1 MAIILSIETATNV
14 CSTSITRDNEVV
26 ISKHDHL
33 PNTHAKNL
41 MLFIQKI
48 IDESNISL
56 NDLDAVAVSEGPG
69 SYTGLRI
76 GFSSA
81 KGLCYALDIPLISVS
96 TLKGIAFSAKQQF
109 IKTANTENYKLIP
122 MIDAGRMEVYTAVYD
137 QNLITETEPHPL
149 ILNEN
154 SFKDLNDKTLIF
166 AGNGSNKFSKIVN
179 KSNYVFLD
187 DINCNAKSIG
197 LLAQEKYLL
206 KQFTDIAYSE
216 PFYLKQFE
224 AKKSVVK
231 GLH

>member
-14 CSTSITRDNEVV
+14 CSTSIIRDNEVV

-81 KGLCYALDIPLISVS
+81 KGFCYALDIPLITVS

-109 IKTANTENYKLIP
+109 IKTGNIEDYKLIP
-122 MIDAGRMEVYTAVYD
+122 MIDAGRMEVYTAVYN

-154 SFKDLNDKTLIF
+154 SFENINNKTLVF
-166 AGNGSNKFSKIVN
+166 AGNGCNKFSKIVS
-179 KSNYVFLD
+179 KSNYVFFD
-187 DINCNAKSIG
+187 DISCNAETIG
-197 LLAQEKYLL
+197 LIAQEKYRL
-206 KQFTDIAYSE
+206 KQFADTAYSE